1 MVGNRM
7 NYAGALLL
15 ILIGVF
21 LYSWDPDVSTAGIK
35 TLALPSIIAGL
46 VWAGLALNNP
56 LRERRYHRP
65 SQNGSLRVAPAPGA
79 GYRRHRGSRHVPACR
94 LAAENL
100 LRPYGAGGERRV
112 AMNAPATV
120 ASGSVV
126 QDSLR
131 IATKEAK
138 ENLCGARASM
148 WAVLSAI
155 VLALT
160 SSDFLFTGTKIS
172 LLDRSEILYTVTSLA
187 VGLGLLVAGLFAAD
201 SVVVERRRTTLEET
215 LLTPTKRGALLLG
228 KVLGI
233 TAVWLLIFGISAP
246 YILVVGFGTGVS
258 WVTLTYTFVLGT
270 LCVAGFATLTV
281 GLIALSRSGRGAT
294 LVFLAIF
301 ATVTVPTLL
310 GPALRKSWFGDAYN
324 VLSPFAQARLSL
336 ESTIV
341 DKESLLVQLP
351 YIGTLAAFAVIA
363 GAFAAFAIRGGSLEG
378 SEWREGR
385 GDRKPRGPHDTTVP
399 AKRTGPRLA
408 GPDPEKTVGL

>member
-1 MVGNRM
+1 
-7 NYAGALLL
+7 
-15 ILIGVF
+15 
-21 LYSWDPDVSTAGIK
+21 
-35 TLALPSIIAGL
+35 
-46 VWAGLALNNP
+46 
-56 LRERRYHRP
+56 
-65 SQNGSLRVAPAPGA
+65 
-79 GYRRHRGSRHVPACR
+79 
-94 LAAENL
+94 
-100 LRPYGAGGERRV
+100 
-112 AMNAPATV
+112 
-120 ASGSVV
+120 
-126 QDSLR
+126 
-131 IATKEAK
+131 
-138 ENLCGARASM
+138 M

-258 WVTLTYTFVLGT
+258 WVALTYTFVLGT

-281 GLIALSRSGRGAT
+281 GLIALSRSGRGRT

-310 GPALRKSWFGDAYN
+310 RPRVAEELVRRRLQCPKPVRASEALA
-324 VLSPFAQARLSL
+324 
-336 ESTIV
+336 
-341 DKESLLVQLP
+341 
-351 YIGTLAAFAVIA
+351 
-363 GAFAAFAIRGGSLEG
+363 
-378 SEWREGR
+378 
-385 GDRKPRGPHDTTVP
+385 
-399 AKRTGPRLA
+399 
-408 GPDPEKTVGL
+408 